1 MAVGESASAF
11 LHVMISLGILLFA
24 AKLMA
29 ELFHRIKLPIVL
41 GELLAGII
49 VGPFALG
56 ALPLVDGEP
65 LVVLDETIRHI
76 GEIAAVVILFI
87 AGLEIT
93 PREFLRGG
101 AAAFTVGS
109 LGVVVPFF
117 VGYYAFAAF
126 GIEALQSILI
136 ATALTATSIAISIQ
150 VLTELGKM
158 QSKEARLILGAAI
171 VDDILAIAVLSVVV
185 SMVQTGNTQPAIFDI
200 VFLIMQVLG
209 TFAAILIVS
218 VLVIP
223 RILHTERLWKSKGSL
238 EGIVTAAFFAAAGI
252 AAFLGLSPIVGAFAI
267 GMAVASTRIIKQ
279 VHEYVDKLQIIF
291 APLFFAIIGAQVDL
305 RGVNLDVLFIAGIM
319 IAIAVATKLIGTG
332 LPSIIFLKDRPKA
345 MRVGIGMVSRGE
357 VGLIVAGVGVSSG
370 ALSNDIYTA
379 VIIMVAATTIITPI
393 WLKISYKNE
402 PLEPAASG
410 TTTAGPL
417 H

>member
-1 MAVGESASAF
+1 MALEESASAF
-11 LHVMISLGILLFA
+11 LHVMISLSILLFA

-65 LVVLDETIRHI
+65 LVVLDETVMQI
-76 GEIAAVVILFI
+76 GDIAAVVILFI

-101 AAAFTVGS
+101 TAAFTVGS

-158 QSKEARLILGAAI
+158 QSKEARLVLGAAI

-185 SMVQTGNTQPAIFDI
+185 SMVQTGDTQPAIFDI

-218 VLVIP
+218 VLIIP

-267 GMAVASTRIIKQ
+267 GMAVASTRIIHQ
-279 VHEYVDKLQIIF
+279 VHDYVDKLQIIF

-305 RGVNLDVLFIAGIM
+305 RGVNLDVLFLAGII
-319 IAIAVATKLIGTG
+319 IAIAVVTKLIGCG
-332 LPSIIFLKDRPKA
+332 LPSLLFLKDRSRS

-370 ALSNDIYTA
+370 ALTNNIYTA
-379 VIIMVAATTIITPI
+379 VIIMVAATTVITPI
-393 WLKISYKNE
+393 WLKIAYKKE
-402 PLEPAASG
+402 SPQPAQLSSS
-410 TTTAGPL
+410 
-417 H
+417 